1 MTKMEISETSI
12 SLLAAT
18 KKHVTPCH
26 LRFGE
31 RAKRVVRTASEEVAS
46 AVQDAAHVLR
56 IMILLRSAKD
66 FPSILRL
73 YGIESSSKTE

>member
-1 MTKMEISETSI
+1 MEISKSSN
-12 SLLAAT
+12 SLSVAT
-18 KKHVTPCH
+18 KKKTSPCH

-46 AVQDAAHVLR
+46 AVQDVAHVLR

-73 YGIESSSKTE
+73 YGVESSSKTE